1 MTDLSPL
8 LARPGAND
16 LDWELPGLPGRRIIL
31 RSARPPHCTP
41 ATPILFVHHGVL
53 RNGDDYRNHW
63 LPLVD
68 EADLLVIAPEFPNE
82 SFPGSATYN
91 FGNIA
96 NGTPRTA
103 WSFATDP
110 TVFDLLRAQGLTTD
124 ELAGAIV
131 AEPGRRSLIRDAS
144 VSVEVVEYRP
154 VFVLG
159 EVNRPGQYP
168 YQPGMT
174 VLSVAAVA
182 GGFTYRAVQDQAAVV
197 RLVNGK
203 PVEGRADPLT
213 VLRPGDVVTIYERLF

>member
-1 MTDLSPL
+1 MAHGVTTIGRCLAALLL
-8 LARPGAND
+8 LAGCTRVKPLPPLPEDND
-16 LDWELPGLPGRRIIL
+16 AAYRL
-31 RSARPPHCTP
+31 
-41 ATPILFVHHGVL
+41 GVSDQV
-53 RNGDDYRNHW
+53 R
-63 LPLVD
+63 
-68 EADLLVIAPEFPNE
+68 LLTYGEE
-82 SFPGSATYN
+82 SLSEIFRVNDA
-91 FGNIA
+91 GNIA
-96 NGTPRTA
+96 LP
-103 WSFATDP
+103 
-110 TVFDLLRAQGLTTD
+110 LLGPIRARGQTTE
-124 ELAGAIV
+124 ELSRAIV
-131 AEPGRRSLIRDAS
+131 AELGRRSLIRDAS

>member
-1 MTDLSPL
+1 MRGEAAAVAAAAGMGGAGMARNAWKLGWCLAVL
-8 LARPGAND
+8 LALAGCSRVKNLPPLPEPADAAYRLGVSDQVRLLTYGEESLSEIFRVND
-16 LDWELPGLPGRRIIL
+16 
-31 RSARPPHCTP
+31 A
-41 ATPILFVHHGVL
+41 
-53 RNGDDYRNHW
+53 
-63 LPLVD
+63 
-68 EADLLVIAPEFPNE
+68 
-82 SFPGSATYN
+82 
-91 FGNIA
+91 GNIA
-96 NGTPRTA
+96 LP
-103 WSFATDP
+103 
-110 TVFDLLRAQGLTTD
+110 LLGPVRAQGLTTD
-124 ELAGAIV
+124 ELGRAIV
-131 AEPGRRSLIRDAS
+131 AELGRRSLIRDAS

>member
-1 MTDLSPL
+1 MARMGGAGMARHAWKLGWYLAVL
-8 LARPGAND
+8 LALAGCSRVKNLPPLPEPADAAYRLGVSDQVRLLTYGEESLSEIFRVND
-16 LDWELPGLPGRRIIL
+16 
-31 RSARPPHCTP
+31 A
-41 ATPILFVHHGVL
+41 
-53 RNGDDYRNHW
+53 
-63 LPLVD
+63 
-68 EADLLVIAPEFPNE
+68 
-82 SFPGSATYN
+82 
-91 FGNIA
+91 GNIA
-96 NGTPRTA
+96 LP
-103 WSFATDP
+103 
-110 TVFDLLRAQGLTTD
+110 LLGPVRAQGLTTD

-131 AEPGRRSLIRDAS
+131 AELGRRSLIRDAS

>member
-1 MTDLSPL
+1 MARMGGAGMARNAWKLGWYLAVL
-8 LARPGAND
+8 LALAGCSRVKNLPPLPEPADAAYRLGVSDQVRLLTYGEESLSEIFRVND
-16 LDWELPGLPGRRIIL
+16 
-31 RSARPPHCTP
+31 A
-41 ATPILFVHHGVL
+41 
-53 RNGDDYRNHW
+53 
-63 LPLVD
+63 
-68 EADLLVIAPEFPNE
+68 
-82 SFPGSATYN
+82 
-91 FGNIA
+91 GNIA
-96 NGTPRTA
+96 LP
-103 WSFATDP
+103 
-110 TVFDLLRAQGLTTD
+110 LLGPVRAQGLTTD

-131 AEPGRRSLIRDAS
+131 AELGRRSLIRDAS

>member
-1 MTDLSPL
+1 MGGAGMARNAWKLGWCLAVL
-8 LARPGAND
+8 LALAGCSRVKNLPPLPESADAAYRLGVSDQVRLLTYGEESLSEIFRVND
-16 LDWELPGLPGRRIIL
+16 
-31 RSARPPHCTP
+31 A
-41 ATPILFVHHGVL
+41 
-53 RNGDDYRNHW
+53 
-63 LPLVD
+63 
-68 EADLLVIAPEFPNE
+68 
-82 SFPGSATYN
+82 
-91 FGNIA
+91 GNIA
-96 NGTPRTA
+96 LP
-103 WSFATDP
+103 
-110 TVFDLLRAQGLTTD
+110 LLGPVRAQGLTTD

-131 AEPGRRSLIRDAS
+131 AELGRRSLIRDAS

-154 VFVLG
+154 VVVLG

>member
-1 MTDLSPL
+1 MNGAGMARTAAKFGVALAAL
-8 LARPGAND
+8 LALAACTRVKSLPPLPDTGDAAYRLGVSDTVRLLTYGEESLSEIFRVND
-16 LDWELPGLPGRRIIL
+16 
-31 RSARPPHCTP
+31 A
-41 ATPILFVHHGVL
+41 
-53 RNGDDYRNHW
+53 
-63 LPLVD
+63 
-68 EADLLVIAPEFPNE
+68 
-82 SFPGSATYN
+82 
-91 FGNIA
+91 GNIA
-96 NGTPRTA
+96 LP
-103 WSFATDP
+103 
-110 TVFDLLRAQGLTTD
+110 LLGPIRAQGQTTD
-124 ELAGAIV
+124 ELAGTIV
-131 AEPGRRSLIRDAS
+131 AELGRRGFIRDAS